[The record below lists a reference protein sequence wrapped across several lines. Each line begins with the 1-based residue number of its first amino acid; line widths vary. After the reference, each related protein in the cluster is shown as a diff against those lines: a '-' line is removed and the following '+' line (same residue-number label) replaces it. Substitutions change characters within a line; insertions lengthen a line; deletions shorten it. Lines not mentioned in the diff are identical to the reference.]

1 MMKNSFKVKIS
12 EILYFVV
19 MCVICIFD
27 FPIIMYIAD
36 EISIRQS
43 NKCIENGG
51 TVVTDTAGYFE
62 SCVYGGNNE

>member
-1 MMKNSFKVKIS
+1 MKSSFKAKIS
-12 EILYFVV
+12 ENLYFVV
-19 MCVICIFD
+19 MCVIFIFD

-51 TVVTDTAGYFE
+51 IVVTDSAGYFE
-62 SCVYGGNNE
+62 SCIRR